1 MVWGSGLFGVVCL
14 FVVVKSWALTFNE
27 FLGVFGHR
35 NRIQLEILGRNS
47 QVPMLGIFLKALTEK
62 KLF

>member
-1 MVWGSGLFGVVCL
+1 MLLFVV
-14 FVVVKSWALTFNE
+14 VVVKSWALTFNE

-47 QVPMLGIFLKALTEK
+47 QVLIPGKFLKVQKEK
-62 KLF
+62 KLLLTGVL